1 MYRELKPYQIERL
14 KEQYPPGTRIE
25 LHFMPD
31 DPCPIKPGTCGTVR
45 FVDDIGTLHCEF
57 DDGRMLGVIW
67 GVDSFSVIEQK
78 EAPAESEDMDMG

>member
-14 KEQYPPGTRIE
+14 KEQYPPGTRIK

-31 DPCPIKPGTCGTVR
+31 DPRPIKPGTCGTVR

-67 GVDSFSVIEQK
+67 GVDSFSVIEQ
-78 EAPAESEDMDMG
+78 EETPAESEGMDMG

>member
-31 DPCPIKPGTCGTVR
+31 DPRPIKPGTCGTVR

-67 GVDSFSVIEQK
+67 GVDSFSVIEQ
-78 EAPAESEDMDMG
+78 EDVPAEGEGMDMG

>member
-31 DPCPIKPGTCGTVR
+31 DLRPIKPGTCGTVR

-67 GVDSFSVIEQK
+67 GVDSFSVIEQ
-78 EAPAESEDMDMG
+78 EESPAEDEGMDMM